1 VGECDRWRNK
11 IGWPANLKKIV
22 GAILAPHGRLTRAL
36 KFTIENGK
44 IKRLEVI
51 GERARLNELELS
63 VLAG

>member
-1 VGECDRWRNK
+1 
-11 IGWPANLKKIV
+11 LKKIV